1 MLAED
6 QDVGADAQYLDR
18 AVVVILLSSESIWVL
33 KSAILEQRPSFGNLM
48 VVIFN

>member
-6 QDVGADAQYLDR
+6 QDVGVDAQYLDR

-33 KSAILEQRPSFGNLM
+33 ESAILEQHPSFGNLI
-48 VVIFN
+48 VVVSN